1 MRNILKKR
9 LFAMKKVIMV
19 LSVILFCFLSSYVF
33 LRIKSCPD
41 DTCMVGNRPLL
52 IAHGGSKQ
60 LFPENTMLAFD
71 GVTQYNPDVLETD
84 VVLTRDSILICCHD
98 REINRLS
105 NGEGLVVEYTFEELK
120 QYNFAYH
127 FKDSSGNYP
136 YRDTIVNAPKLEDL
150 IAKYGQKYYLNID
163 LKDNQKKIGESAA
176 RELLRILKK
185 YNMEDRAVVA
195 SFNEDN
201 LSYFRKISENKIR
214 TASPPNETKNFV
226 IMNRCYVGNFFIS
239 KTAALQIPVKS
250 GGHNLANLSLIKKAH
265 QKNIAIHYWT
275 INDKEEMRRL
285 ILLGADGIM
294 TDRADI
300 LAQLLQE
307 MGYNN

>member
-1 MRNILKKR
+1 
-9 LFAMKKVIMV
+9 
-19 LSVILFCFLSSYVF
+19 
-33 LRIKSCPD
+33 
-41 DTCMVGNRPLL
+41 MVGNRPLI
-52 IAHGGSKQ
+52 IAHAGSKQ

-71 GVTQYNPDVLETD
+71 GVTKYNPDVLETD
-84 VVLTRDSILICCHD
+84 VVLTRDSILICHHD
-98 REINRLS
+98 REINKLS
-105 NGEGLVVEYTFEELK
+105 NGEGLVVDYTFEELK

-127 FKDSSGNYP
+127 FKDASGNYP

-163 LKDNQKKIGESAA
+163 LKDNQKQIGESAA
-176 RELLRILKK
+176 RELLRLLKK
-185 YNMEDRAVVA
+185 YNMEDRTIVA

-214 TASPPNETKNFV
+214 TSSPPNQTKKFV
-226 IMNRCYVGNFFIS
+226 MMNMCYVGNFFIS
-239 KTAALQIPVKS
+239 KTVALQIPVKS
-250 GGHNLANLSLIKKAH
+250 GEHNLANPSLIKKAH

-275 INDKEEMRRL
+275 INEKEEMRRL

-307 MGYNN
+307 MGYNH